1 MSSESGRVVRVSS
14 TSNRQVRPRGPSAIL
29 TVCVYSSL
37 PGPHPPFPHPPHL
50 HWSPAVF
57 LLVDLFS
64 TSFLCPW
71 RTMRASRCDK
81 VGKYLALWTLKP
93 GPASDPGAHPL
104 GKHRQRLWDSRGLLY
119 QNEGWGARVTVS
131 RASHSWFWPRSG
143 SQRSWDRAPQSWD
156 GALFRLWTGCGPTR
170 DSFVPSLCPTPAM
183 KVKRTHPKVITPALV
198 VFRC

>member
-1 MSSESGRVVRVSS
+1 MSSKSRRVVRVSS
-14 TSNRQVRPRGPSAIL
+14 TSNHQVRPRGPSAIL

-37 PGPHPPFPHPPHL
+37 SGPHPPFPHLPHL
-50 HWSPAVF
+50 HRSPAVF

-71 RTMRASRCDK
+71 RTMRASHCDK

-131 RASHSWFWPRSG
+131 WASDSCLARVRISTVLRSSPTVLRWSPTLVLNWVWAYSG
-143 SQRSWDRAPQSWD
+143 FFRSLSLPHPCHEGKEDPPQSHYPS
-156 GALFRLWTGCGPTR
+156 TGG
-170 DSFVPSLCPTPAM
+170 
-183 KVKRTHPKVITPALV
+183 I
-198 VFRC
+198 